1 MQGAPDAP
9 ALPDG
14 LDQTE
19 YERLRRLMW
28 ASVQRVWRGDHE
40 VVAGM
45 DPWSVV
51 DEAWASMA
59 ARQFRCSG
67 PFPVFACRVARNKAI
82 DALKRAEVRRL
93 GPSLDAVRTDDE
105 GNEIRSVPVAASTP
119 SAEAEFFESL
129 TLAGITQAID
139 YSLTRLEKLVFLA
152 VRVDRKS
159 GAAVGRELNPPLS
172 GQRVGQILAGAVV
185 KIHNSLR
192 ELDNDSFADLRI
204 HHESRD
210 KP

>member
-1 MQGAPDAP
+1 
-9 ALPDG
+9 
-14 LDQTE
+14 
-19 YERLRRLMW
+19 MW
-28 ASVQRVWRGDHE
+28 ASVQRVWRGGYE

-59 ARQFRCSG
+59 AQQFRCNG

-82 DALKRAEVRRL
+82 DALKRGEVRRL
-93 GPSLDAVRTDDE
+93 GPSLDATRTDPE
-105 GNEIRSVPVAASTP
+105 GNEVPVVPMQPSTA
-119 SAEAEFFESL
+119 SAEDEFFEAQR
-129 TLAGITQAID
+129 LAGITQAID
-139 YSLTRLEKLVFLA
+139 YSLTKLEKLVFLA

-185 KIHNSLR
+185 KIHSSLS
-192 ELDNDSFADLRI
+192 ELEGEPLARLNTEAA
-204 HHESRD
+204 SRTT
-210 KP
+210 P

>member
-1 MQGAPDAP
+1 
-9 ALPDG
+9 
-14 LDQTE
+14 
-19 YERLRRLMW
+19 MW

-40 VVAGM
+40 VIAGM

-59 ARQFRCSG
+59 AQQFRCSG

-93 GPSLDAVRTDDE
+93 GPSLDATREDPE
-105 GNEIRSVPVAASTP
+105 GNEMPVVPLEASTA
-119 SAEAEFFESL
+119 SAESEFFDARAL
-129 TLAGITQAID
+129 IGISDAIF
-139 YSLTRLEKLVFLA
+139 YSLTKLERLIFFS

-185 KIHNSLR
+185 KIHDSLKD
-192 ELDNDSFADLRI
+192 LDERQYARLGTAVKNRKASDERS
-204 HHESRD
+204 
-210 KP
+210 